1 MTYAAADLH
10 IFWGK
15 RPKKRGEYL
24 ACAISYVVRGI
35 VGFQSP
41 IV

>member
-10 IFWGK
+10 VLEGK
-15 RPKKRGEYL
+15 RPKKGGYL
-24 ACAISYVVRGI
+24 VCAISYVVRGI
-35 VGFQSP
+35 VGFQTP